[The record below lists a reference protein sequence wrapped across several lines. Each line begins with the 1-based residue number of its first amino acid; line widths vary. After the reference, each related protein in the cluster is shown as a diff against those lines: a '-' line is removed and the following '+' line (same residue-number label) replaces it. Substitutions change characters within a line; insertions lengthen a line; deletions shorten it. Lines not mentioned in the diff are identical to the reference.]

1 MWLDRRKRR
10 SITFK
15 VDDIEFQM
23 IKDIAEALEVPLGE
37 AVRRALWAFCILYDE
52 NLKVRDALKESFDV
66 DAPLAHALKPV
77 PELAHI
83 LGIELKIWK
92 RQAAMN

>member
-1 MWLDRRKRR
+1 
-10 SITFK
+10 
-15 VDDIEFQM
+15 
-23 IKDIAEALEVPLGE
+23 
-37 AVRRALWAFCILYDE
+37 LYDE

-66 DAPLAHALKPV
+66 DAPLAHALKPI

-92 RQAAMN
+92 RQATMN